1 MQLTNKLDKLF
12 EKEYSSECNC
22 SSGECTCEVTEDNV
36 TSSGEAYNTPKAF
49 KKKNKAITESGAEGD
64 TIDRTEYANTISKIS
79 VDPDTGIETAATT
92 PYEDYM
98 SPRVFKKCNCDTWK
112 GACQCK
118 RKPVKESLFKSMSTQ
133 MHLNEVSYKEY
144 KTDENLSSRQKV
156 NNSIKEV
163 NGKLFR
169 IERILDQ
176 NMKLKT
182 ESGIDESKYWNSTK
196 RNLLKIEQ
204 KMIRLAEKMRSF

>member
-1 MQLTNKLDKLF
+1 MSLSKKLDRLF
-12 EKEYSSECNC
+12 EAELVSEECNC
-22 SSGECTCEVTEDNV
+22 PTGECDCADIEEANV
-36 TSSGEAYNTPKAF
+36 TANAGEYNTPKAF
-49 KKKNKAITESGAEGD
+49 SKDKEDENNNAEVFGYKKVKNES
-64 TIDRTEYANTISKIS
+64 T
-79 VDPDTGIETAATT
+79 
-92 PYEDYM
+92 
-98 SPRVFKKCNCDTWK
+98 
-112 GACQCK
+112 
-118 RKPVKESLFKSMSTQ
+118 FKSMSKQ